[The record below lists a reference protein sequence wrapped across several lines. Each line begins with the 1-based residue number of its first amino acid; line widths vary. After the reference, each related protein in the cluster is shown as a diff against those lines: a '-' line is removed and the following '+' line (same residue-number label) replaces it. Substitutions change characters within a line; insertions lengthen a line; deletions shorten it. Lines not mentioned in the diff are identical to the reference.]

1 MKTLKLLIIL
11 AIIFV
16 VFGFLLVGEIKAG
29 TGDNVWGWAWSS
41 NIGWISFN
49 CADRGVCLTS
59 DYKVMT
65 SFISNN
71 PPSATNLSV
80 VQPDYCL
87 SGPAAI
93 FSWTFTDP
101 DSGDSQS
108 AYQVQVDNN
117 SDFSSLE
124 VDSGKVSSDSNSY
137 ATPPGRLQYN
147 TPYYPY
153 YWRVEV
159 WDSKDVSSS
168 WISGPSFSTPKHAYP
183 TINFTWS
190 PQTPP
195 VNQAVTFTDQSQVF
209 GGATKIS
216 WQWTFPDGNP
226 PSATSQNA
234 TTTFSSLGS
243 KQVTLRVTD
252 SDNYSC
258 PISKSVSI
266 QLSLPEYK
274 EVPPVIWL
282 KNFFAGIVEFFN
294 GFLRSING

>member
-1 MKTLKLLIIL
+1 M
-11 AIIFV
+11 
-16 VFGFLLVGEIKAG
+16 
-29 TGDNVWGWAWSS
+29 
-41 NIGWISFN
+41 NIGWITFN

-80 VQPDYCL
+80 VQPDDCL

-117 SDFSSLE
+117 SNFSSPE
-124 VDSGKVSSDSNSY
+124 VDSCVPSPGTCQPGNTSNSY
-137 ATPPGRLQYN
+137 ATLPGKLSWN
-147 TPYYPY
+147 TTY
-153 YWRVEV
+153 YWRLKV
-159 WDSKDVSSS
+159 WDSKDLSSS
-168 WISGPSFSTPKHAYP
+168 WSSGPSFITPKHAYP